1 MADAALLIS
10 LFPPALLSAII
21 EVRKGKVGEL
31 MQLYGTSVLNHRSQA
46 YQLLE
51 RSAAEH
57 WGITPLSPVT
67 RDQRGKPFF
76 STLPDHHFNL
86 SHSGRLALCALDHS
100 PVGVDIQ
107 IVKQWRP
114 SLPTHT
120 CSPEELNW
128 LEGGKDFWRRFT
140 LLWTLKE
147 CRVKQSGTGL
157 THPISKIRVPL
168 PTENTDLYSLDD
180 LWFRIYSGHGWQ
192 AAVCGLSPPP
202 QEIRWITL

>member
-1 MADAALLIS
+1 
-10 LFPPALLSAII
+10 
-21 EVRKGKVGEL
+21 
-31 MQLYGTSVLNHRSQA
+31 MQLYGASALSHRRQA

-51 RSAAEH
+51 RGAAEV
-57 WGITPLSPVT
+57 WNITFLPPISH
-67 RDQRGKPFF
+67 DDRGKPFF
-76 STLPDHHFNL
+76 STFSDHHFNL
-86 SHSGRLALCALDHS
+86 SHSGPLALCALDDS

-107 IVKQWRP
+107 IIKEWR
-114 SLPTHT
+114 SALPARI
-120 CSPEELNW
+120 CSPEELRW
-128 LEGGKDFWRRFT
+128 LEGDKDFWHRFT

-157 THPISKIRVPL
+157 THPISKIKVPL

>member
-1 MADAALLIS
+1 MEVYATQQLQRREQAYDLLALAVRESWGWDALPRLAR
-10 LFPPALLSAII
+10 PP
-21 EVRKGKVGEL
+21 KGKP
-31 MQLYGTSVLNHRSQA
+31 Y
-46 YQLLE
+46 
-51 RSAAEH
+51 
-57 WGITPLSPVT
+57 
-67 RDQRGKPFF
+67 F
-76 STLPDHHFNL
+76 SDWPGRHFNL
-86 SHSGRLALCALDHS
+86 SHSGPLALCALDDS

-107 IVKQWRP
+107 IIKEWR
-114 SLPTHT
+114 SALPARI
-120 CSPEELNW
+120 CSPEELRW
-128 LEGGKDFWRRFT
+128 LEGDKDFWHRFT

-157 THPISKIRVPL
+157 THPISKIKVPL